1 MAKYIFVLMQI
12 ELGSQQVIQITGL
25 NGCSDGNDARFE
37 RVLKD
42 DFVFTYA
49 MFFSFVFAAFDVNV
63 NLSVIDGTVVFKTV
77 QVNRQLLA
85 LTMPTISRSSETAT
99 KRGSAVPCACEQ
111 LLHGRDPHRQWPW
124 D

>member
-1 MAKYIFVLMQI
+1 MPFQEEPLTRFIFVLVQI
-12 ELGSQQVIQITGL
+12 ELGSQQVVQFTGL

-37 RVLKD
+37 RVLED

-85 LTMPTISRSSETAT
+85 IDDANHFQIL
-99 KRGSAVPCACEQ
+99 
-111 LLHGRDPHRQWPW
+111 
-124 D
+124 